1 MTAATLRDRLKP
13 LELILLAAVIGIF
26 TGGIVLLSSRDLTLS
41 AIWFGIAFIVGL
53 VILAMFVLA
62 AKPNKNELLDIQEL
76 DAEASKKSA
85 H

>member
-13 LELILLAAVIGIF
+13 LELILLSAVIGIF